1 MFLKEYLNLRKV
13 ISKNGMNDKDKMT
26 YIGLSCLYSLLAEKK
41 KKRIQTRDSRNLY
54 LDDPFLW
61 WDLPCGSVGKES
73 ACNVGDLGSLPG
85 LGRSP
90 GEEKGYPL
98 QYSGLENSMGCIV
111 HGSAKSWTRLS
122 DFHFHVSCGGY
133 LDSNSDNR
141 GGFRETS
148 KKVIVN
154 YKLALTKSTA
164 SD

>member
-1 MFLKEYLNLRKV
+1 
-13 ISKNGMNDKDKMT
+13 
-26 YIGLSCLYSLLAEKK
+26 
-41 KKRIQTRDSRNLY
+41 
-54 LDDPFLW
+54 
-61 WDLPCGSVGKES
+61 
-73 ACNVGDLGSLPG
+73 
-85 LGRSP
+85 
-90 GEEKGYPL
+90 
-98 QYSGLENSMGCIV
+98 MGCIV